1 MTERH
6 ADADASAATE
16 LLLDNPRFWA
26 PRQRINVASLAHKVG
41 EARLKE
47 ACPVL
52 SRFLAEQ
59 SVLEQL
65 QYLPDVIRLQSLLI
79 KNFAKTLESSTV
91 RALTST
97 ESQKGLSCAGSKAYL
112 RCIQCHVVDMT
123 LDAPKITCRKCPLF
137 QAI

>member
-1 MTERH
+1 MV
-6 ADADASAATE
+6 
-16 LLLDNPRFWA
+16 DNPRFWA

-59 SVLEQL
+59 AVLEQL
-65 QYLPDVIRLQSLLI
+65 QHLPDLIRLQSLLI

-91 RALTST
+91 RAL
-97 ESQKGLSCAGSKAYL
+97 
-112 RCIQCHVVDMT
+112 
-123 LDAPKITCRKCPLF
+123 KITVSYSHTRLVLRF
-137 QAI
+137 ES